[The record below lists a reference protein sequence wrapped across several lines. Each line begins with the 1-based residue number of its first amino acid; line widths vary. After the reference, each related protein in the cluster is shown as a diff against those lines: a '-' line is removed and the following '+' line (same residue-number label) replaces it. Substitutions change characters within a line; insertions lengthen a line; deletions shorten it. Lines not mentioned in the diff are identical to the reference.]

1 MKLSIPATTFA
12 TLLAGKSVPSK
23 SDTIL
28 YTELATKADSDIEIE
43 LLRRSYEQN
52 SLRIKQKAKARIE
65 SKKRLLLAFH
75 DVSREAFLAT
85 TGKLCDP
92 TTATDLGV
100 LDDSCHPDQFCI
112 EDSAS
117 ELGGVC
123 AKVVVRKADNHQVE
137 AHVEGG
143 GVDVEDVGGEE
154 LLAKGSRS
162 GDIVGVMKQKTQ
174 VRDGSESKVQGGDEY
189 MTAVDR
195 GDFSNGGYKDS
206 SYGDVDGSVNSK
218 YHEYE
223 SVEPI
228 DEGRQGVEDS
238 VKTVSSSK
246 LLKPASMQN
255 IWKADHILER
265 SRAGSEEYLSLVSG
279 ECNPGTNDGY
289 VDVGIFNGCGGNGFF
304 CSKDSSSNLGGTCVN
319 IGSTADESLPSR
331 DLFEGGNHRH
341 LLTSCDYLNG
351 TSGEKCSGLR
361 ACMGLSSDFI
371 ANNIGCGSCNGYGA
385 CRGLSATSSVGEGS
399 CNGGNGCRNLN
410 TKIGN
415 SFSTASTLTVN
426 DQSCNQYYACSYGQV
441 TIHVMECTRAWVLG
455 EIPPLA
461 RRAATKMELV
471 KTCLATQLL
480 DSTVAMIATPAY
492 PPQGILQLQIRVV
505 MVHIRALRRQME
517 VRVTKRLHALK
528 GQNCC
533 NGEEACKQITS
544 ANMTVNQNSCNMKGA
559 CKFPSGDDIVIEG
572 GCTG

>member
-12 TLLAGKSVPSK
+12 TLIAGNSVLSK

-28 YTELATKADSDIEIE
+28 YTELATKTDSDIEIE

-154 LLAKGSRS
+154 VLAKGSRS

-206 SYGDVDGSVNSK
+206 SYGDVGGFVDSK

-228 DEGRQGVEDS
+228 DEGRQGVEDG
-238 VKTVSSSK
+238 VKAVSSSK
-246 LLKPASMQN
+246 LLKPASVQD
-255 IWKADHILER
+255 IWKADRILER

-289 VDVGIFNGCGGNGFF
+289 VDVGIFKGCGGNGFF

-319 IGSTADESLPSR
+319 IGGSTSDESLLSR

-351 TSGEKCSGLR
+351 TSGEKCSGLH
-361 ACMGLSSDFI
+361 ACGDLSSDFI
-371 ANNIGCGSCNGYGA
+371 ANKIGCGSCNGYGA
-385 CRGLSATSSVGEGS
+385 CRGLSGT
-399 CNGGNGCRNLN
+399 
-410 TKIGN
+410 
-415 SFSTASTLTVN
+415 FSIALHVLIDAN
-426 DQSCNQYYACSYGQV
+426 YFIIICLGFYPCSY
-441 TIHVMECTRAWVLG
+441 
-455 EIPPLA
+455 
-461 RRAATKMELV
+461 
-471 KTCLATQLL
+471 
-480 DSTVAMIATPAY
+480 
-492 PPQGILQLQIRVV
+492 
-505 MVHIRALRRQME
+505 
-517 VRVTKRLHALK
+517 
-528 GQNCC
+528 
-533 NGEEACKQITS
+533 
-544 ANMTVNQNSCNMKGA
+544 
-559 CKFPSGDDIVIEG
+559 
-572 GCTG
+572 